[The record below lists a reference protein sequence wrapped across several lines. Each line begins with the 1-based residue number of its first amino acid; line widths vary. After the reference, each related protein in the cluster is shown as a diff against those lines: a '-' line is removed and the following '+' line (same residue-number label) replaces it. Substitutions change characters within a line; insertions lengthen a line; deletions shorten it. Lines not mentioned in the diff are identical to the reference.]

1 MIPQAELVLFG
12 PPSEPWYKRVAL
24 ARRYRKG
31 WQRVASGDSGLRW
44 TGGSRL
50 TPEGTLYVQEV
61 DLRDGCL
68 QLFAGSSNR
77 TSLDS
82 REYSYG
88 IRRDVR
94 GAYVELLREVDSLP
108 PNVWA
113 YEDVEAAGGDSG
125 GILFWK
131 SLEHTILDDLDG
143 YRTPAG
149 PILTFPDVSAAD
161 RAVAERFR
169 ASLIAQGLPDPGEA
183 RWFIHLDVG

>member
-1 MIPQAELVLFG
+1 MSTTLKVRL
-12 PPSEPWYKRVAL
+12 
-24 ARRYRKG
+24 RYGFHDPKE
-31 WQRVASGDSGLRW
+31 A
-44 TGGSRL
+44 
-50 TPEGTLYVQEV
+50 
-61 DLRDGCL
+61 
-68 QLFAGSSNR
+68 
-77 TSLDS
+77 
-82 REYSYG
+82 
-88 IRRDVR
+88 
-94 GAYVELLREVDSLP
+94 LREVVSLP

-131 SLEHTILDDLDG
+131 SQEHTILDDLDG